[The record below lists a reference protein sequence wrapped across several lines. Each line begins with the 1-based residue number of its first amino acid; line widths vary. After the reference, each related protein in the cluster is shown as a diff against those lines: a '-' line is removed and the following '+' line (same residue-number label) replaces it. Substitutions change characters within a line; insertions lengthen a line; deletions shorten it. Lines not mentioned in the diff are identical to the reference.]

1 MNLNGFNMND
11 TDMSDFFI
19 SYHSFCQK
27 IINSGVECIPPLK
40 DIPVGIL
47 SLFQESLVLLSL
59 HGNSLTHLPNDICQ
73 LQHLTQL
80 RLDDSNLEE
89 LPSHLG
95 HCHSLEVLH
104 LTNNQR
110 LKYLSESIGEL
121 SHLHHILLDGTAV
134 GALPPSMSKC
144 LSLEFVV
151 ADEQVLVEPPFHV
164 WSEMDG
170 AAFREYL
177 NIQFLC
183 SQDPYLSDRLHSK
196 TIAIDFYIL
205 RIIQNGMC
213 KLVFQAWGKH

>member
-11 TDMSDFFI
+11 TDMTDFFI

-27 IINSGVECIPPLK
+27 IINSGVECIPLVRTISLDHNSLK

-59 HGNSLTHLPNDICQ
+59 HGNSLTHLPNDICL

-89 LPSHLG
+89 LLSHLG

-110 LKYLSESIGEL
+110 LKYQPESIGEL

-134 GALPPSMSKC
+134 RALPRSMSKC

-151 ADEQVLVEPPFHV
+151 ADGSSRL
-164 WSEMDG
+164 SMYG
-170 AAFREYL
+170 A
-177 NIQFLC
+177 
-183 SQDPYLSDRLHSK
+183 
-196 TIAIDFYIL
+196 
-205 RIIQNGMC
+205 
-213 KLVFQAWGKH
+213 